1 VRPVARPDGALGVA
15 LTRLDV
21 VGAVLVQDAH
31 VLAARRS
38 RAPRCWEFPGGKV
51 EAGETPQLALE
62 RECREE
68 LGVDVRALARIATAR
83 DDRVELALWHAVLV
97 SGTPAALHDHDALR
111 WLSAAELDEPDWL
124 PIDRSMLDAVRALLS
139 PSRRPRC

>member
-1 VRPVARPDGALGVA
+1 MRPAARADGALGDE

-38 RAPRCWEFPGGKV
+38 RAPRRWEFPGGKV
-51 EAGETPQLALE
+51 EPGETPDQAIE

-68 LGVDVRALARIATAR
+68 LGIDVRALARIATAR
-83 DDRVELALWHAVLV
+83 DDRVELSLWHAALV
-97 SGTPAALHDHDALR
+97 SGMPAALHDHDALR
-111 WLSAAELDEPDWL
+111 WLAADELDGLDWL
-124 PIDRSMLDAVRALLS
+124 PIDRTMLDAVRALLS
-139 PSRRPRC
+139 SSR